1 MESQITIESRVKSL
15 EVSTQYAQK
24 AMDRI
29 EKSIDQL
36 AHNTQKSIDHLA
48 CNTQKSIDQL
58 ACNTQKS
65 IDQLAH
71 HTERSFCRLTYTVD
85 KLADHTQ
92 KSVDRLDQS
101 IQHVRQD
108 FDRKFCWLYGLQ
120 ISTILTLAGILA
132 KMANIY

>member
-15 EVSTQYAQK
+15 EVSTQYSQK

-36 AHNTQKSIDHLA
+36 ACNTQKSIDH
-48 CNTQKSIDQL
+48 L

-71 HTERSFCRLTYTVD
+71 HTERSFCRLTHTVD

>member
-15 EVSTQYAQK
+15 EVSTQYSQK

-29 EKSIDQL
+29 EKSIDHL
-36 AHNTQKSIDHLA
+36 ACNIQKSIDHLA

-58 ACNTQKS
+58 A
-65 IDQLAH
+65 
-71 HTERSFCRLTYTVD
+71 
-85 KLADHTQ
+85 DHTQ
-92 KSVDRLDQS
+92 KSVDHLDQS

>member
-1 MESQITIESRVKSL
+1 VESQITIETRVKAL
-15 EVSTQYAQK
+15 EVSTHYSQK
-24 AMDRI
+24 AIDRI

-36 AHNTQKSIDHLA
+36 AYK
-48 CNTQKSIDQL
+48 TQKSIDQL
-58 ACNTQKS
+58 ACDTQKS
-65 IDQLAH
+65 IEQLAH
-71 HTERSFCRLTYTVD
+71 HTERSFDRLTHTVD
-85 KLADHTQ
+85 KLADNTQ

-108 FDRKFCWLYGLQ
+108 FDRKFCWLFGLQ

>member
-15 EVSTQYAQK
+15 EVSTQYSQK

-29 EKSIDQL
+29 E
-36 AHNTQKSIDHLA
+36 KSIDHLA
-48 CNTQKSIDQL
+48 CNTQKSIDHL

-71 HTERSFCRLTYTVD
+71 HTERSFCRLTHTVD

-92 KSVDRLDQS
+92 KSVDHLDQS

>member
-15 EVSTQYAQK
+15 EVSTQYSQK

-36 AHNTQKSIDHLA
+36 ACNTQKSIDHLA

-58 ACNTQKS
+58 A
-65 IDQLAH
+65 H
-71 HTERSFCRLTYTVD
+71 HTERLFCRLTHTVD

>member
-15 EVSTQYAQK
+15 EVSTQYSQK

-36 AHNTQKSIDHLA
+36 ACNTQKSIDHLA

-58 ACNTQKS
+58 A
-65 IDQLAH
+65 H
-71 HTERSFCRLTYTVD
+71 HTERLFCRLTHTVD

-120 ISTILTLAGILA
+120 ISTIITLAGILA

>member
-15 EVSTQYAQK
+15 EVSTQYSQK

-36 AHNTQKSIDHLA
+36 ACNTQKSIDH
-48 CNTQKSIDQL
+48 L

-71 HTERSFCRLTYTVD
+71 HTERSFCRLTHTVD
-85 KLADHTQ
+85 KLADRTQ